1 MIVVVGER
9 KSVLF
14 IERNL
19 VIIVWVIR
27 LTLLREIQSS
37 GCSFGNMLVKRISSS
52 GRDSKDSLE
61 IVLDM
66 VGVLSTRLREFNV
79 KIESSSTLVDNM
91 LC

>member
-37 GCSFGNMLVKRISSS
+37 GSSFGNMLVKRISSS

-66 VGVLSTRLREFNV
+66 VGVL
-79 KIESSSTLVDNM
+79 
-91 LC
+91 